1 MSEEFA
7 LRRALNA
14 ASRVKAILEDGLVA
28 GALDAIEAEL
38 RAEWESSQ
46 PDDSASRENAYRML
60 RAAKAFRERF
70 QKVIDDGAMAR
81 AVLDSNQAQQR
92 RIGETE
98 HD

>member
-1 MSEEFA
+1 MSDEFA
-7 LRRALNA
+7 LRGAMNA
-14 ASRVKAILEDGLVA
+14 ASRVKAILEDELVA

-60 RAAKAFRERF
+60 RAAKALRQRF
-70 QKVIDDGAMAR
+70 QKVIDDGAVAR
-81 AVLDSNQAQQR
+81 AVLDSNEAQQR
-92 RIGETE
+92 RARETE

>member
-1 MSEEFA
+1 MTDEFA

-14 ASRVKAILEDGLVA
+14 ARRARAILEDELVA
-28 GALDAIEAEL
+28 TALETIEAEL

-60 RAAKAFRERF
+60 RAAKALRQRF
-70 QKVIDDGAMAR
+70 QKVIDDGAVAR
-81 AVLDSNQAQQR
+81 AVLDSNEAQQR
-92 RIGETE
+92 RSRETE

>member
-1 MSEEFA
+1 MSDEFA

-14 ASRVKAILEDGLVA
+14 ASRVKAILEDELVA

>member
-7 LRRALNA
+7 LRRAMNT
-14 ASRVKAILEDGLVA
+14 ASRVKAILEDELVA

-60 RAAKAFRERF
+60 RAAKAFRQRF
-70 QKVIDDGAMAR
+70 QKVIDDGAVAR
-81 AVLDSNQAQQR
+81 AVLDSNEAQQR
-92 RIGETE
+92 RARETE